1 MTETDIW
8 TKWESQVVNGV
19 FPLRRFLGRSNHS
32 VVFLT
37 ECRAQNLP
45 NAAIKII
52 PADPGL
58 AEAQLSRWRSAA
70 TLSHPHLIRLLDSGR
85 CKLGGH
91 PFLFVVTEYAEQNLA
106 QILPHRALTADEVRE
121 LLSPALDALGFLHG
135 KNLVQGQLKPS
146 NFLVVNDQLK
156 LSSDGIRAFREPAAS
171 ARPSPYDAPEAK
183 SGGITATGDVWSL
196 GATLIEA
203 MTQHPPSTDKQLDIA
218 LLPATFPAA
227 LADKVWRCL
236 SRDPADRPTLADLRN
251 QISPT
256 PDVSAVPPAPPTA
269 SPPPTA
275 TAPASAAAAAL
286 APAPAPKAPSI
297 APAPV
302 KAREPNAPAASRR
315 TASIPAW
322 VTPTVLARTAAAGL
336 LGLILLWIGI
346 RAFRSHP
353 ASPPPVAMLPAP
365 QNPAPAVQ
373 SQTPPPGTASAVLHE
388 EIPAVSRS
396 ARASV
401 RGQIKV
407 VVRVTVDRAGNVIA
421 ENLEARGSSRYF
433 ARVATEAAKRW
444 KFAPADNQ
452 SPREWLV
459 QFEFSRDGTTAH
471 AVPRSKP

>member
-8 TKWESQVVNGV
+8 TKWESQIVNGV

-52 PADPGL
+52 PADQAL

-106 QILPHRALTADEVRE
+106 QILPHRALTADELRE
-121 LLSPALDALGFLHG
+121 LLSPTLDALEFLHG
-135 KNLVQGQLKPS
+135 KNLVQGQLKPP

-171 ARPSPYDAPEAK
+171 AARPSAYDAPEARG
-183 SGGITATGDVWSL
+183 GGITATGDVWSL

-218 LLPATFPAA
+218 LLPVTFPAA

-251 QISPT
+251 QISPM
-256 PDVSAVPPAPPTA
+256 PDAPAVQAAPPTA
-269 SPPPTA
+269 MPPVKASAMAPT
-275 TAPASAAAAAL
+275 TPAAAAPAP
-286 APAPAPKAPSI
+286 APAPAPKAPSV
-297 APAPV
+297 AA
-302 KAREPNAPAASRR
+302 APNAPAASRR
-315 TASIPAW
+315 TALFPAW
-322 VTPTVLARTAAAGL
+322 VTPTLLARTAAAGL

-346 RAFRSHP
+346 RAIRSP
-353 ASPPPVAMLPAP
+353 TSPPPVAVLPAP

-373 SQTPPPGTASAVLHE
+373 SPTVAPSTASVVLHE
-388 EIPAVSRS
+388 EMPAVSRS

-444 KFAPADNQ
+444 KFAPAENQ

-459 QFEFSRDGTTAH
+459 QFEFNRDSTTAH
-471 AVPRSKP
+471 ATPRGKP

>member
-8 TKWESQVVNGV
+8 TKWESQIVNGV

-52 PADPGL
+52 PADPAL

-70 TLSHPHLIRLLDSGR
+70 ALSHPYLIRLLDSGR

-121 LLSPALDALGFLHG
+121 LLGPTLDALGFLHG
-135 KNLVQGQLKPS
+135 KNLVHGQLKPP

-156 LSSDGIRAFREPAAS
+156 LSSDGVRAFREPAAAL
-171 ARPSPYDAPEAK
+171 ARPSLYDAPEAK

-256 PDVSAVPPAPPTA
+256 PDAPAVPNTTAPAMAAATTTASPTAPAPPM
-269 SPPPTA
+269 A
-275 TAPASAAAAAL
+275 TAPTAAAA
-286 APAPAPKAPSI
+286 
-297 APAPV
+297 APV

-315 TASIPAW
+315 TASFPAW
-322 VTPTVLARTAAAGL
+322 LTPPVIARAVAAGL
-336 LGLILLWIGI
+336 LGVILLWIGI

-353 ASPPPVAMLPAP
+353 ASPPPVALLPVPQSPAP
-365 QNPAPAVQ
+365 VAQ
-373 SQTPPPGTASAVLHE
+373 SPTTPPSTASAVVHE
-388 EIPAVSRS
+388 EIPAVSRG

-433 ARVATEAAKRW
+433 ARVAMEAAKRW

-452 SPREWLV
+452 SPREWLL
-459 QFEFSRDGTTAH
+459 QFEFSRDGATAH
-471 AVPRSKP
+471 AVPRAKP

>member
-8 TKWESQVVNGV
+8 TKWESQIVNGV

-52 PADPGL
+52 PADQAL

-106 QILPHRALTADEVRE
+106 QILPHRALTADELRE
-121 LLSPALDALGFLHG
+121 LLSPTLNALEFLHG
-135 KNLVQGQLKPS
+135 KNLVHGQLKPP

-171 ARPSPYDAPEAK
+171 AARPSAYDAPEAK

-218 LLPATFPAA
+218 LLPVSFPAA

-256 PDVSAVPPAPPTA
+256 PDVSAVPPAPPAAMAPVTASAMATAPGIPAAAPAPRSVPPAAA
-269 SPPPTA
+269 SPPPRA
-275 TAPASAAAAAL
+275 
-286 APAPAPKAPSI
+286 
-297 APAPV
+297 
-302 KAREPNAPAASRR
+302 PNAPAASRR
-315 TASIPAW
+315 TASFPAW
-322 VTPTVLARTAAAGL
+322 VTPTLLARSAAAGL

-346 RAFRSHP
+346 RAMRSP
-353 ASPPPVAMLPAP
+353 ASPPPVAVLPAP
-365 QNPAPAVQ
+365 QNPAPAIQ
-373 SQTPPPGTASAVLHE
+373 SPAIAPSTASAVLHE
-388 EIPAVSRS
+388 EMPAVSRS

-459 QFEFSRDGTTAH
+459 QFEFNRDGTTAH
-471 AVPRSKP
+471 ATPRGKP